1 MLSVKWKIYKIL
13 NYVLL
18 VCAVI
23 LFLIMLT
30 ALMDNIGDPKAYLI
44 TCVFLLMIIQALIN
58 LYIASKNLPYK
69 ELTGSK
75 LRWHVTGSIINF
87 IAFLGLFT
95 FLWFVVE
102 RLTEQRNFTE
112 DDLGII
118 ILLVCSFIWFT
129 DGFILFCQMTLPA
142 YLKKQSRNLSDS
154 LVNSIGS
161 DTTI

>member
-1 MLSVKWKIYKIL
+1 MLPVKWKIYKIL

-18 VCAVI
+18 VSAVI

-30 ALMDNIGDPKAYLI
+30 VLMDNLDDSKAYLL
-44 TCVFLLMIIQALIN
+44 TCVFLLMVVQSSIN
-58 LYIASKNLPYK
+58 LYVAAKNLPDK

-75 LRWHVTGSIINF
+75 LRWHVTGSIVNF
-87 IAFLGLFT
+87 IAFLGLFI

-102 RLTEQRNFTE
+102 KLAQRRNFTE
-112 DDLGII
+112 DDVGII

-129 DGFILFCQMTLPA
+129 DGFILFCQMTLPG
-142 YLKKQSRNLSDS
+142 YLKKNSRNLSDS

-161 DTTI
+161 DTDI